1 MGSIRQMIA
10 AARPGRSVIGWKLF
24 QADRRALLERFR
36 PKYSRTIADHVT
48 LAAMVAAD
56 TPLPAETTA
65 FVVGHVDDGQ
75 GVEALVVCVEGFSA
89 RPDGSTFHVTWS
101 LAPGR
106 QAKESNAVLAA
117 REWTRLEQPISIRLA
132 GARFA

>member
-10 AARPGRSVIGWKLF
+10 AARPGRSVVGWKLF

-36 PKYSRTIADHVT
+36 PKYARTIADHIT

-75 GVEALVVCVEGFSA
+75 GVEAEKVPYKW
-89 RPDGSTFHVTWS
+89 PDKS
-101 LAPGR
+101 
-106 QAKESNAVLAA
+106 
-117 REWTRLEQPISIRLA
+117 
-132 GARFA
+132 

>member
-10 AARPGRSVIGWKLF
+10 AARPGRSVVGWKLF

-56 TPLPAETTA
+56 KRCQLKRQPLWSAMSMTGRGSKLWS
-65 FVVGHVDDGQ
+65 F
-75 GVEALVVCVEGFSA
+75 ALRVFPRAQMAVL
-89 RPDGSTFHVTWS
+89 ST
-101 LAPGR
+101 LPGR
-106 QAKESNAVLAA
+106 WHLGVRRRKVTPS
-117 REWTRLEQPISIRLA
+117 
-132 GARFA
+132 